1 MGNIET
7 KTKFSRLNSISSA
20 EDNCSFTLVIYLFLR
35 VITKTTDESQTST
48 DESQTSHRRVTD
60 KSQTSHRESQTSHRR
75 VTDESQTTTNKSQTT
90 KDKSQTN
97 TVESQTIASNTTT
110 EVYFIICRPSD
121 ICFYAI

>member
-35 VITKTTDESQTST
+35 VITKTTDE
-48 DESQTSHRRVTD
+48 
-60 KSQTSHRESQTSHRR
+60 SQTSHRESQTSHRR

-121 ICFYAI
+121 ICYYAI